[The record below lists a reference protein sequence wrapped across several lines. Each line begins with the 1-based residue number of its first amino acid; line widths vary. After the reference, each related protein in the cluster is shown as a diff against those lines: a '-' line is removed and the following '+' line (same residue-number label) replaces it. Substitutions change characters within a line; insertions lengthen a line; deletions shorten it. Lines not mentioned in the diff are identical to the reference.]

1 MAQRLKSW
9 ESPRHQGR
17 NSKGKGGSARQRQL
31 KKQRQMLR
39 KKLKG
44 VSSNQSQAQNPE
56 KRTDILFSFYLTL
69 FNRAIRRNGV
79 APDCVI
85 MPVGAFALAD
95 KSLGK
100 SHRLLTLM
108 RKPLQNCWDAPVP
121 RMRRSGGDMSHK
133 V

>member
-44 VSSNQSQAQNPE
+44 ETSNPNQVQNQAQNPE
-56 KRTDILFSFYLTL
+56 KRTSVLFSFYL
-69 FNRAIRRNGV
+69 
-79 APDCVI
+79 
-85 MPVGAFALAD
+85 PVWNQGL
-95 KSLGK
+95 
-100 SHRLLTLM
+100 
-108 RKPLQNCWDAPVP
+108 
-121 RMRRSGGDMSHK
+121 RMRRSSRDMSHK